1 MQLSNAPGKLV
12 LPFANAGAKNT
23 IPAASQIGI
32 TAGAASL
39 TDGFPPLTRTPIA
52 AGGVPP
58 SGLDMNGILY
68 ALSAALRWANAGGG
82 YVYDGTF
89 AADSNVGGYPKG
101 ARVLRSDGAG
111 YWLNTIDG
119 NTVDPESVTVN
130 QAQIAGWVPDL
141 TNGVAAVTMT
151 SANVTLTPLQYGKPI
166 IVLSGTLTAN
176 LNLIFP
182 NLAGEWTVVNNCT
195 GAFTVTA
202 KTAAGTGA
210 VVTPGRTRIIWGN
223 GTNIAGAMNEVET
236 PAQFD
241 ATTKIATMAAVQRAL
256 GNYAGQVSVSTS
268 RSLLASESGL
278 IVNAGGTITVTLPV
292 SSGVPLAG
300 ASYQINNDGSGIVTV
315 QAGAGDNLYGI
326 GNGTPRTFV
335 LGAGDSITVGYVG
348 GTSWYAW
355 GGLQLGAS
363 AMFGASKSN
372 NGYQKLPGGLII
384 QWGQVSTAASI
395 PGASIS
401 FPIAFPT
408 APLFTFAASAE
419 GNNTANSGN
428 VTTTGMQITTYQGTN
443 QAAIALSNVP
453 WLAIGY

>member
-12 LPFANAGAKNT
+12 LPFANAGAKNA
-23 IPAASQIGI
+23 IPVASQIGI

-68 ALSAALRWANAGGG
+68 ALSAALCWVNAGGG
-82 YVYDGTF
+82 YVYDSSF
-89 AADSNVGGYPKG
+89 ANDSNVTGYPKG

-130 QAQIAGWVPDL
+130 AAQVAGWVPDL

-151 SANVTLTPLQYGKPI
+151 NANVTLTPMQYGKPI

-202 KTAAGTGA
+202 KTAAGTGT
-210 VVTPGRTRIIWGN
+210 VVTPGRTRIIWGD
-223 GTNIAGAMNEVET
+223 GANIAGATNEVET

-241 ATTKIATMAAVQRAL
+241 NTTRLATTAFVKRSGNTLSQFNAYAASATLPASVAGSLVQFY
-256 GNYAGQVSVSTS
+256 GSTAGQAITLPLSSAVNAADEIVIFNYSTVSVTIQRQGAEQIAYGGNGGATS
-268 RSLLASESGL
+268 ITLLPGDSVVLCAGTAL
-278 IVNAGGTITVTLPV
+278 WMIIGGTVANKYSDGFQV
-292 SSGVPLAG
+292 SAG
-300 ASYQINNDGSGIVTV
+300 AAGYQVLPSGTILQWGVT
-315 QAGAGDNLYGI
+315 ASAIAGDLVQ
-326 GNGTPRTFV
+326 T
-335 LGAGDSITVGYVG
+335 L
-348 GTSWYAW
+348 
-355 GGLQLGAS
+355 
-363 AMFGASKSN
+363 
-372 NGYQKLPGGLII
+372 
-384 QWGQVSTAASI
+384 
-395 PGASIS
+395 
-401 FPIAFPT
+401 PIAFPNAFERVIVT
-408 APLFTFAASAE
+408 QAYTPGSGSIGYAGASPTTLSTFTWRGSAV
-419 GNNTANSGN
+419 G
-428 VTTTGMQITTYQGTN
+428 TGFQY
-443 QAAIALSNVP
+443 
-453 WLAIGY
+453 LAIGR